1 MYLLLFPLLLAI
13 LIVPIWLIVRLLANT
28 RDLRYLEKSFVN
40 LRDAEKRLER
50 QIEELRSL
58 LLASQQ
64 SSGSPAPSIAES
76 ILPQPPVQP
85 PIEIPAAPPP
95 RGPEPPRREDS
106 ATLPPPTPPTSP
118 SVQHV
123 APAWKM
129 PSFDW
134 EALVGVK
141 LFSWVAGI
149 ALLLGAIFFLRYS
162 IDRGWLMPP
171 VRMAIGIVAGIS
183 LLVLCEMKAAQKYR
197 ITANAMDASAIAI
210 LFSTFYAAHALW
222 HLIGGAA
229 AFAFLVLVT
238 IVAVLLSI
246 RRDSLFIAL
255 LGLIGGFATPA
266 LLSTGENRPISLFG
280 YLLLLNA
287 GLAWVAVRKKWP
299 LLTTLALILTTLYQ
313 WSWVAK
319 FLTASQLPI
328 AVGIFLVFPILTF
341 VTMTLGRKGEAEGG
355 WLSLFGKTAELSA
368 LLPLLFA
375 VYMASVSGY
384 GSHYVIL
391 FGFLFVIDAGLFAIA
406 VARGPEILHLAGGIS
421 TLLVFA
427 IWLGVSYESL
437 VWFLSGWFSPLVPLW
452 LGVSY
457 ESRAWPAVLGIIAF
471 FVLLYLAAPLVS
483 RWFGRNF
490 TGTGRTAVFA
500 APLLLSAFA
509 VLVAIEPR
517 CAVPPWPL
525 LGVLLVLDLA
535 VGVVALYTRRHEL
548 LLAAMAVSALVLMVW
563 MGVAEVAPWPGV
575 GIISGG
581 VLALL
586 SFVWIYLAKR
596 LGMDTAPFAITAAA
610 TVILAQIVAIV
621 GVQQPGSPG
630 LGFLLTAHLVFLAAL
645 LGIAWF
651 RNANVLAIIA
661 VIPTTVAVSL
671 WMASHAGPEFGAQQL
686 LFAGLPY
693 LVFLAYPLLLGRRA
707 GKSLAPYLAAVL
719 ASVPFFFQ
727 ARYTIMEA
735 GYEGIIGILPV
746 MQALLL
752 AVLLGRLLS
761 IEPPGARVLGRL
773 VLVAGAALAFVTVAI
788 PLQFEKQWI
797 TIGWALE
804 GAALA
809 WLFRRIPHKGVLYT
823 AASLLIA
830 AFVRL
835 ALNPSV
841 LVYEPRG
848 TLPIWNW
855 YLYTYL
861 ISAAALILA
870 GRLFAKTGD
879 TLVPELPRASALFPA
894 GGVILLFLL
903 LNIEIA
909 DFYSFGKTITFNFS
923 ATLAQDLTYTL
934 GWALFAVAL
943 LACGIAITSQPARI
957 SALALLA
964 ATVLK
969 CFLHDL
975 ASLGGLY
982 RVMSFVGLALCLAL
996 VAMAMQRFVLAPR
1009 KDTK

>member
-1 MYLLLFPLLLAI
+1 MYLLLFYVLLGI
-13 LIVPIWLIVRLLANT
+13 LIVMIWLIVRLLTNT
-28 RDLRYLEKSFVN
+28 RDLQYLEKNLVN
-40 LRDAEKRLER
+40 LRDAEKRLEQ
-50 QIEELRSL
+50 QIAELRSV
-58 LLASQQ
+58 LLALQQ
-64 SSGSPAPSIAES
+64 SPQSPASSIAEP
-76 ILPQPPVQP
+76 ILPQQPVQP
-85 PIEIPAAPPP
+85 PIVISAAPPLP
-95 RGPEPPRREDS
+95 SPEPPGRKDG
-106 ATLPPPTPPTSP
+106 ATVPPSPPPTPHRP
-118 SVQHV
+118 
-123 APAWKM
+123 APASKM

-134 EALVGVK
+134 EGLVGVK
-141 LFSWVAGI
+141 LFSWIAGV

-171 VRMAIGIVAGIS
+171 VRMAIGIVVGIF

-210 LFSTFYAAHALW
+210 LFSTFYAAYALW

-229 AFAFLVLVT
+229 AFAFLALVT
-238 IVAVLLSI
+238 VVAVLLSI

-255 LGLIGGFATPA
+255 LGLMGGFATPA

-287 GLAWVAVRKKWP
+287 GLAWVASRKKWH
-299 LLTTLALILTTLYQ
+299 LLTTLTLILTTLYQ

-328 AVGIFLVFPILTF
+328 AVGIFLVFPALTF
-341 VTMTLGRKGEAEGG
+341 VTLTLGRKGEAEGG

-375 VYMASVSGY
+375 VYMACVSGY
-384 GSHYVIL
+384 GSHYEVL

-427 IWLGVSYESL
+427 IWLGVSYES
-437 VWFLSGWFSPLVPLW
+437 
-452 LGVSY
+452 
-457 ESRAWPAVLGIIAF
+457 RAWPAALACIAF
-471 FVLLYLAAPLVS
+471 FVLLYLAEPLVS

-509 VLVAIEPR
+509 VLAAIEPR

-548 LLAAMAVSALVLMVW
+548 LLAAMAISALILMVW

-596 LGMDTAPFAITAAA
+596 LGMSATPFAVTAAA
-610 TVILAQIVAIV
+610 TVILAQIVAVV
-621 GVQQPGSPG
+621 GAQQPGSPG

-651 RNANVLAIIA
+651 RNMHVLAVIA
-661 VIPTTVAVSL
+661 VIPTAVAVSL
-671 WMASHAGPEFGAQQL
+671 WMALHAGPEFGAQQL
-686 LFAGLPY
+686 LFAGLTY

-735 GYEGIIGILPV
+735 GRADIIGILPV
-746 MQALLL
+746 TQAVLM

-761 IEPPGARVLGRL
+761 IEPPRERVLGRL
-773 VLVAGAALAFVTVAI
+773 ALVAGAALAFVTVAI
-788 PLQFEKQWI
+788 PLQLEKEWI

-809 WLFRRIPHKGVLYT
+809 WLFRRIPHKGLLYS
-823 AASLLIA
+823 AAGMLVA
-830 AFVRL
+830 VFVRL

-870 GRLFAKTGD
+870 GWLFAKTGD
-879 TLVPELPRASALFPA
+879 TLMPGLPRASTLFPA

-909 DFYSFGKTITFNFS
+909 DFYSVGETITFNFS

-943 LACGIAITSQPARI
+943 LACGIAISSQPARI
-957 SALALLA
+957 AALALLA
-964 ATVLK
+964 ATILK

-996 VAMAMQRFVLAPR
+996 VAMALQRFVLAAR
-1009 KDTK
+1009 KEPK